1 MNLKSVYRYSP
12 LESSDSIRLLQ
23 VENVPSTAK
32 GRGPIRCWIRHFSLS
47 NAPPYRALS
56 YAWGPNSSSTKK
68 IFLNGKIVQVRRN
81 LWEALAHIQFACFD
95 FRTREKE
102 DVFAEENSTWVW
114 IDALCIDQR
123 NVEERN
129 HQVGVMGRIYG
140 GATEVLVWLGCEA
153 DFRQGAR
160 ISVAVEALALMN
172 DDKSGQDPSQ
182 VLDQNHEALL
192 ALFQLPYWQRLW
204 IVQEICL
211 AAKITLLFDKVS
223 TNWKNVTHFRKLLST
238 TYFPNKFSLPPG
250 STFTSTHKADLLRCQ
265 AFRLDKHRTSSHGNV
280 LGYLIESFHSCLC
293 TDPRDKVYA
302 LISLA
307 EDCQNGQLRPN
318 YFKTVFQVYADVM
331 HFYTSSRHSRG
342 PSQHTPRFSQILQ
355 RAFQCDLSA
364 GAMEYQLRLHPSLR
378 QPTLH
383 IFGVSCGMIT
393 KFIRGIDLESPSSID
408 PAWYKDTAPADPGIS
423 SISFSK
429 HLASLPEQRELVP
442 LHTRTSFAVQA
453 KYASRAL
460 IEENMRTSMSFGDI
474 LLKNRS
480 QTLQFLLDN
489 GRTGCAP
496 YNSLPGD
503 VVVQFLGCDVA
514 AVLRSGRDSRVF
526 DIVGKALVEKG
537 KREEKEAEPWARKY
551 KWGVPDYGERFSW
564 TEDQAVWFWLDLV
577 TLQYLTL

>member
-1 MNLKSVYRYSP
+1 
-12 LESSDSIRLLQ
+12 
-23 VENVPSTAK
+23 
-32 GRGPIRCWIRHFSLS
+32 
-47 NAPPYRALS
+47 
-56 YAWGPNSSSTKK
+56 
-68 IFLNGKIVQVRRN
+68 
-81 LWEALAHIQFACFD
+81 
-95 FRTREKE
+95 
-102 DVFAEENSTWVW
+102 
-114 IDALCIDQR
+114 
-123 NVEERN
+123 
-129 HQVGVMGRIYG
+129 MGRIYG

-250 STFTSTHKADLLRCQ
+250 STFTSAHKADLLRCQ

-280 LGYLIESFHSCLC
+280 LGYLIESFHSSLC

-307 EDCQNGQLRPN
+307 EDCQKSQLQPN
-318 YFKTVFQVYADVM
+318 YFKTLFQVYADII

-393 KFIRGIDLESPSSID
+393 KFIRSIDLESPSSID

-442 LHTRTSFAVQA
+442 LQTRTSFAVQA
-453 KYASRAL
+453 KYASRTL
-460 IEENMRTSMSFGDI
+460 IEENMKTSMSFGDI
-474 LLKNRS
+474 LLENRS

-496 YNSLPGD
+496 YNALPGD
-503 VVVQFLGCDVA
+503 VVVQFLGCDAA
-514 AVLRSGRDSRVF
+514 AVLRRGRDPRVF